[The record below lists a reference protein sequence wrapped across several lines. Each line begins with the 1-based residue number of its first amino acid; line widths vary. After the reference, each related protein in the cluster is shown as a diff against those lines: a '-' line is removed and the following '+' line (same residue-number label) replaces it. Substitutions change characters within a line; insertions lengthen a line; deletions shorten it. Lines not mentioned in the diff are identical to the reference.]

1 MKLSNEFTVAV
12 PLERAWVTLLDIPLV
27 AGFLP
32 GAQIEP
38 QAEGGVYRG
47 TMKVKVG
54 PMVVN
59 YRGTARLA
67 HTDESEHIADIAV
80 EAKDTRGQGT
90 ASAVIHNQ
98 LIPEDAGT
106 RVVAE
111 TDLNITGR
119 QAQFGRG
126 VMQDVAG
133 RMLTDFAK
141 RFEQHL
147 LEGDRGGAPAAGE
160 AGAPAAP
167 AEPGAAPAPGEA
179 PSAPAEPE
187 SGGAPGAPAEP
198 EAAPRPPVPQTP
210 DVLDLGA
217 HLSRSPSVRRGA
229 GVFVVVLL
237 AIFFISRRRRHG

>member
-90 ASAVIHNQ
+90 ASAVIHNR

-147 LEGDRGGAPAAGE
+147 LEGDGGGAPAPEQGA
-160 AGAPAAP
+160 APGAPAA
-167 AEPGAAPAPGEA
+167 EQGAAPAPGEA
-179 PSAPAEPE
+179 PTAPASTETP
-187 SGGAPGAPAEP
+187 
-198 EAAPRPPVPQTP
+198 PRPPVPQTP

>member
-1 MKLSNEFTVAV
+1 MKLTNEFTVAV

-32 GAQIEP
+32 GAQVEP
-38 QAEGGVYRG
+38 EADEGVYRG

-59 YRGTARLA
+59 YRGTARLS
-67 HTDESEHIADIAV
+67 HTDESAHIADIAI

-90 ASAVIHNQ
+90 ASAVIHNR
-98 LIPEDAGT
+98 LVPENGET
-106 RVVAE
+106 RVIAE

-133 RMLTDFAK
+133 RMLGDFAR

-147 LEGDRGGAPAAGE
+147 VEADAAAMAGD
-160 AGAPAAP
+160 
-167 AEPGAAPAPGEA
+167 
-179 PSAPAEPE
+179 
-187 SGGAPGAPAEP
+187 GAPAETADGERAPAAEAPTETRQP
-198 EAAPRPPVPQTP
+198 EGAGPAPRPPAPPQTP
-210 DVLDLGA
+210 EALDLGA
-217 HLSRSPSVRRGA
+217 ALSGSPVVRRGVA
-229 GVFVVVLL
+229 GLALVLL
-237 AIFFISRRRRHG
+237 ALIVIGRRRSR